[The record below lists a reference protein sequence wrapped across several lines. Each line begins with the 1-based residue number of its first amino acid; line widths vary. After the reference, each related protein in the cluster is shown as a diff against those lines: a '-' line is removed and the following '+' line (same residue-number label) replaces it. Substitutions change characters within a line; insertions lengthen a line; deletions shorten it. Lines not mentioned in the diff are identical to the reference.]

1 MINNYLCF
9 IQFYVQLTYLLTILI
24 NEHLILKLDL
34 NFQLFIIHIKI
45 NSGMIPKWW
54 ISDTISTM
62 EKYLDIY
69 YATDN

>member
-1 MINNYLCF
+1 MTNNYLCF

-24 NEHLILKLDL
+24 SEHLILKLDL

-45 NSGMIPKWW
+45 NFGMIPKWW